1 MGRSL
6 DVMKQFARV
15 MAILLVAELMSACV
29 PLVLGTTYVTAVDI
43 LLDRRTVGRTVDD
56 TGLEL
61 KLRQAI
67 RNTETLG
74 DNVNISVTSVNGIVL
89 LTGEVPSDQQRKRA
103 TALARVYPETRQ
115 VVNEIA
121 LSGKTNLTSR
131 ANDAWIT
138 LKVKAKL
145 ANAKAI
151 PISNIKVVTE
161 RAGVYLLGLVTRSE
175 AERAVAI
182 AKSVPGARHI
192 YKVFEYIDE
201 TEASRSPAP
210 GIPVDNG

>member
-1 MGRSL
+1 MRRSL
-6 DVMKQFARV
+6 DVMKQFAQV
-15 MAILLVAELMSACV
+15 MSILIVAELMSACI

-43 LLDRRTVGRTVDD
+43 MLDRRTVGRAVDD
-56 TGLEL
+56 TSLEL

-67 RNTETLG
+67 RNAETLG

-145 ANAKAI
+145 ASAKAI
-151 PISNIKVVTE
+151 PINNIKVVTE

-201 TEASRSPAP
+201 TEASRSPSP
-210 GIPVDNG
+210 GTPVENG